1 MVELTFPG
9 LGGVPNVGDP
19 DILDPL
25 AGALTVLAVPF
36 PQFEALMRLTRK
48 AVLCATFALASVFTL
63 AACSDNNSNDA
74 SADLSGDYVVTGL
87 GSSTDGSTPVVVAA
101 SGTATLSFDTY
112 DINITASATN
122 PAIVSTGDYQ
132 AFQDGSFT
140 QNGTT
145 SIDGGPA
152 IATQCTGTWAKNNQ
166 VTTLDTTCS
175 GQRSIVQIE
184 PAV

>member
-1 MVELTFPG
+1 
-9 LGGVPNVGDP
+9 
-19 DILDPL
+19 LDAL

-63 AACSDNNSNDA
+63 AACSDDSNDA
-74 SADLSGDYVVTGL
+74 SADLSGDYVVTGF
-87 GSSTDGSTPVVVAA
+87 GSSTNGSTPVVVAA
-101 SGTATLSFDTY
+101 SGTATLSFSTY
-112 DINITASATN
+112 NINITASATN

-152 IATQCTGTWAKNNQ
+152 IATQCTGTWAKNNE
-166 VTTLDTTCS
+166 VTTLDSTCA